1 MATVV
6 ASDSAQSWRT
16 LAGCGVLAMF
26 SVGALY
32 GATFGL
38 FLLPLQQSLGW
49 GRAEIAFS
57 LTLVTLVGPAV
68 VPITGWV
75 VDHVPLR
82 PLVLWGV
89 LLQSINLAAFGWM
102 GANIWVY
109 YALVF
114 ALMFTAAGP
123 SMLTMAKV
131 VTGWFDKSLGRAMGI
146 LFACGAVG
154 GILHPL
160 WVQAVISRIGWREAF
175 WTMGGLT
182 FAVSGAMAWWAVYQ
196 APAVLESPSRI
207 VPVRIEAATPMS
219 MAAFL
224 VDFIWW
230 KLALWNMLFAF
241 GSGAIFMHFAALL
254 QDRGATPAQAAMAMS
269 LLGAGGLAG
278 NLLAGWL
285 VDRWSAARMAVGL
298 MLAPMAAALMLYAG
312 GSLALAIS
320 AGAVLGLCS
329 GSDHSLSVFLTRRY
343 FEPGIFGRASATQM
357 LAATAGGGVSP
368 WLSGL
373 LHDRTGNYDVALL
386 LAAGAFGAAAVVAW
400 WLPDSRE
407 VATTV
412 PASASG

>member
-1 MATVV
+1 
-6 ASDSAQSWRT
+6 
-16 LAGCGVLAMF
+16 
-26 SVGALY
+26 
-32 GATFGL
+32 
-38 FLLPLQQSLGW
+38 
-49 GRAEIAFS
+49 
-57 LTLVTLVGPAV
+57 
-68 VPITGWV
+68 
-75 VDHVPLR
+75 
-82 PLVLWGV
+82 
-89 LLQSINLAAFGWM
+89 
-102 GANIWVY
+102 
-109 YALVF
+109 
-114 ALMFTAAGP
+114 
-123 SMLTMAKV
+123 
-131 VTGWFDKSLGRAMGI
+131 
-146 LFACGAVG
+146 
-154 GILHPL
+154 
-160 WVQAVISRIGWREAF
+160 
-175 WTMGGLT
+175 
-182 FAVSGAMAWWAVYQ
+182 
-196 APAVLESPSRI
+196 
-207 VPVRIEAATPMS
+207 MS